1 MFCWRFPVVNPR
13 FRVQKELGKWLSK
26 AERVVLAG
34 IGNPIRMDDY
44 VGVKVVQDLQGR
56 VSDRVLLIECET
68 VPEDS
73 VPQIVD
79 FSPTHVLLI
88 DAALLGLE
96 PGGYKLVEPER
107 LTMSP
112 AFSTHVLPLRIFC
125 EHVRETTQARIAL
138 LLVEPEKSD
147 FGEGLT
153 PRVEASVKEIVQALL
168 KLLPQ

>member
-1 MFCWRFPVVNPR
+1 MVKAKSTA
-13 FRVQKELGKWLSK
+13 QKQLETWFSK

-34 IGNPIRMDDY
+34 VGNPIRMDDY
-44 VGVKVVQDLQGR
+44 VGVRVVQDLQGK
-56 VSDRVLLIECET
+56 VSDRVRLIECET

-79 FSPTHVLLI
+79 FRPTHVLLI

-112 AFSTHVLPLRIFC
+112 AFSTHTLPLRIFC

-138 LLVEPEKSD
+138 MLVEPEKSD

-153 PRVEASVKEIVQALL
+153 PRVEASVKEIVQTLL
-168 KLLPQ
+168 ELLPQ

>member
-1 MFCWRFPVVNPR
+1 VVKTKPSA
-13 FRVQKELGKWLSK
+13 QKQLETWFSK

-34 IGNPIRMDDY
+34 VGNPIRMDDY
-44 VGVKVVQDLQGR
+44 VGVRVVQDLQGK
-56 VSDRVLLIECET
+56 VSDRVHLIECET

-79 FSPTHVLLI
+79 FNPTHVLLI
-88 DAALLGLE
+88 DAALLGLKS
-96 PGGYKLVEPER
+96 GSYKLIEPER

-112 AFSTHVLPLRIFC
+112 AFSTHMLPLRIFC
-125 EHVRETTQARIAL
+125 EHIRETTQARIAL

-153 PRVEASVKEIVQALL
+153 PRVEVSVKEIVRTLL
-168 KLLPQ
+168 ELLPQ

>member
-1 MFCWRFPVVNPR
+1 VVDPR
-13 FRVQKELGKWLSK
+13 FSVQEELGKWLSD

-34 IGNPIRMDDY
+34 VGNPIRMDDY
-44 VGVKVVQDLQGR
+44 VGVRVVQDLQGR
-56 VSDRVLLIECET
+56 VSDRVDLIECET

-79 FSPTHVLLI
+79 FNPTHVLLV

-96 PGGYKLVEPER
+96 PGSYKLVEPEQ

-112 AFSTHVLPLRIFC
+112 AFSTHMLPLRIFC

-138 LLVEPEKSD
+138 LLVEPEQSD
-147 FGEGLT
+147 FREGLT
-153 PRVEASVKEIVQALL
+153 PCVEASVKEIVQMLL
-168 KLLPQ
+168 ELLPQ

>member
-1 MFCWRFPVVNPR
+1 VVNPR
-13 FRVQKELGKWLSK
+13 FSVQKELGNWLSD

-34 IGNPIRMDDY
+34 VGNPIRMDDY
-44 VGVKVVQDLQGR
+44 VGVRVVQDLQGK
-56 VSDRVLLIECET
+56 VSDMVDLIECET

-79 FSPTHVLLI
+79 FNPTHVLLV

-96 PGGYKLVEPER
+96 PGSYKLVEPER

-112 AFSTHVLPLRIFC
+112 AFSTHMLPLRIFC

-138 LLVEPEKSD
+138 LLVEPEQSD

-153 PRVEASVKEIVQALL
+153 PCVEASVKEIVQTLL
-168 KLLPQ
+168 ELLPQ